1 MLNNNNDFTC
11 YKYRVSN
18 HIYPISFLSL
28 LVLLL
33 FFSLNINNLTI
44 FGQKSDSEFNEQDDD
59 INIVSAGDYYC
70 NDETEDTI
78 ENIISVDPEL
88 IITTGDHVK
97 DEKSTKCWIKMSE
110 SIKDEMKIAIG
121 NHDAEFAK
129 IYKQIIKNHNLKS
142 PYYSYDF
149 RNIHFISLSTEHP
162 YEEGSKQYKFIK
174 SDLKESSTNSSI
186 DWIIVHQHKPLYSTN
201 ADMEESERIKD
212 TFLPLF
218 EKYGVD
224 FVISGHNQYYE
235 RSYPMSYNKVV
246 GFEIKQQ
253 ESVSELTED
262 GDDDNSKSIY
272 ENTNG
277 IIYLTV
283 GTAGDKLQQIKEKED
298 YYIIQK
304 EKYGFLNL
312 KLENNGKTIVGE
324 FHTNNDKIL
333 DNFKVKKS

>member
-1 MLNNNNDFTC
+1 M
-11 YKYRVSN
+11 
-18 HIYPISFLSL
+18 IQISFLSL
-28 LVLLL
+28 LVLL

-44 FGQKSDSEFNEQDDD
+44 FGQKSDSDFSEHED

-70 NDETEDTI
+70 NDETEGTI
-78 ENIISVDPEL
+78 ENIISVNPDL

-97 DEKSTKCWIKMSE
+97 DEKSAKCWIQMSE
-110 SIKDEMKIAIG
+110 PIKDKMKIAIG
-121 NHDAEFAK
+121 NHDAEFSK
-129 IYKQIIKNHNLKS
+129 IYKQIIKNHNLKN
-142 PYYSYDF
+142 PYYSHDF
-149 RNIHFISLSTEHP
+149 KNIHFISLSTEHP

-174 SDLKESSTNSSI
+174 SDLEKSSTNSSI

-201 ADMEESERIKD
+201 ADIEESERIKD

-235 RSYPMSYNKVV
+235 RTHPMSYNKVV
-246 GFEIKQQ
+246 GVETKDQ
-253 ESVSELTED
+253 ESMSERTED
-262 GDDDNSKSIY
+262 DDSKSIY

-283 GTAGDKLQQIKEKED
+283 GTAGDELQQIKEKED
-298 YYIIQK
+298 YYTIQK

-333 DNFKVKKS
+333 DNFEVIKS